1 MNVGPDAK
9 GNIPCES
16 VRILKEI
23 GVWMKK
29 NGESIYG
36 NTICERPKPEWGRYT
51 QKGDVIYAHVFE
63 EALGDHAALRDYTRG
78 IRCRL
83 LSGRWK

>member
-1 MNVGPDAK
+1 MILNVGPDAK

-51 QKGDVIYAHVFE
+51 QKAM
-63 EALGDHAALRDYTRG
+63 
-78 IRCRL
+78 
-83 LSGRWK
+83 